1 LEIAGS
7 YAKAHSQKAQH
18 RYASNYNLGSRE
30 KSFQVGEQDLILT
43 PHFTASKVFRRW
55 VDWGKIST

>member
-1 LEIAGS
+1 LEIAES

-30 KSFQVGEQDLILT
+30 KFFQVGEQDLILT

-55 VDWGKIST
+55 VD